1 MKDKKFN
8 ISEYLPLMAKN
19 RPFQKAVVFPYKRD
33 SSGHRSY
40 THLTFRQLNIECDR
54 YAYGLSLKGFKQGF
68 KVLLMVKPSIEFVA
82 ITFALF
88 KMGCVPILID
98 PGMGK
103 KRLLDC
109 IKGIKPDAVIGT
121 PKAHILRILYRK
133 HFKTAKIN
141 VIAGGY
147 IPLIGLDIEK
157 ISPEIDKDFII
168 ANTDTSSLAAI
179 LFTSGSTG
187 PAKGVSYTHG
197 MFGAQVTLLK
207 ETFGFEAGE
216 IDLPGL
222 FIFALF
228 DVALGITCVIP
239 DMDPTRPAKV
249 NAEKFVEIVNDFGV
263 TTSYGSPA
271 IWKRVGEY
279 CKNKNIIMPSYKRIM
294 MSGAPVP
301 GDLILRF
308 KELIPNGEVYT
319 PYGATESLPVSF
331 ISGEE
336 IKESTYEQSQNGKGI
351 CVGYP
356 VSGIEIKIINISDN
370 IIQTFQGIHFL
381 DNDEIGEIIVKGE
394 AVTKEYYQNKKAT
407 EMAKIYNDD
416 SIWHRIGDLG
426 YFDNKGRLWFLG
438 RKNHRVEYKNNI
450 LYSVACEAI
459 YNRHHDVYRSA
470 LVGIGKLGQQRPVII
485 IEPHKDKFPDT
496 KKKEEQF
503 KIELN
508 EIASSFEHC
517 LEIKDILFHRSLP
530 VDIRHNAKIFRE
542 KLKIWVEQ
550 VLV

>member
-1 MKDKKFN
+1 M
-8 ISEYLPLMAKN
+8 
-19 RPFQKAVVFPYKRD
+19 
-33 SSGHRSY
+33 
-40 THLTFRQLNIECDR
+40 
-54 YAYGLSLKGFKQGF
+54 
-68 KVLLMVKPSIEFVA
+68 LLLVKPSIEFVA

-98 PGMGK
+98 PGMGR

-109 IKGIKPDAVIGT
+109 IKGISPDAVIGT

-133 HFKTAKIN
+133 YFKSSKIN

-147 IPLIGLDIEK
+147 LPLAGLNIEK
-157 ISPEIDKDFII
+157 ISPEIDKNFAIS
-168 ANTDTSSLAAI
+168 NTEESSLAAI

-187 PAKGVSYTHG
+187 SAKGVSYAHG

-207 ETFGFEAGE
+207 ETFGFEPGE

-249 NAEKFVEIVNDFGV
+249 DAKKFVEIVNDFGI

-279 CKNKNIIMPSYKRIM
+279 CEQNNITMPSYKRIM

-308 KELIPNGEVYT
+308 KKLIPNGEIYT
-319 PYGATESLPVSF
+319 PYGATESLPVAS

-336 IKESTYEQSQNGKGI
+336 IKNKTYELSRNGKGI

-356 VSGIEIKIINISDN
+356 VVGIEIKIINISDA
-370 IIQTFQGIHFL
+370 IIENVQGISFL
-381 DNDEIGEIIVKGE
+381 DTDEIGEIIVKGS
-394 AVTKEYYQNKKAT
+394 AVTKEYYQNEKAT
-407 EMAKIYNDD
+407 KMAKIYDGDN
-416 SIWHRIGDLG
+416 IWHRIGDIG
-426 YFDNKGRLWFLG
+426 YFDNEGRLWFLG
-438 RKNHRVEYKNNI
+438 RKNHRVETKDST
-450 LYSVACEAI
+450 LYPVACEAI
-459 YNRHHDVYRSA
+459 YNRHSDVYRSA
-470 LVGIGKLGQQRPVII
+470 LVGTGKKGQQNPVII
-485 IEPHKDKFPDT
+485 IEPYEGKFPDSEQV
-496 KKKEEQF
+496 KEQF
-503 KIELN
+503 RVELHA
-508 EIASSFEHC
+508 IAASFEHC
-517 LEIKDILFHRSLP
+517 SQIKDILFHRSLP

-542 KLKIWVEQ
+542 ELKIWAEINF
-550 VLV
+550 